1 MCRQLHSGG
10 IMKIFLFILTILVTI
25 SFGQESEAQDPRTII
40 EKVRIYRL
48 TRELDLTTEQVIGFF
63 PKLNELQKIDKE
75 FRTQQQEIIGDL
87 RGLLDD
93 NAPDKEIIKLLGR
106 YEGIF
111 RERLERQINK
121 MREIRKMLTPSQ
133 QAKYI
138 IFQDEF
144 EHEIREMIREV
155 KKLRPR

>member
-1 MCRQLHSGG
+1 
-10 IMKIFLFILTILVTI
+10 MKIFLFILTILVTI

-48 TRELDLTTEQVIGFF
+48 TRELDLTTEQAIGLF

-155 KKLRPR
+155 KRLRPR

>member
-1 MCRQLHSGG
+1 
-10 IMKIFLFILTILVTI
+10 MKIFLFILTILVTI

>member
-1 MCRQLHSGG
+1 
-10 IMKIFLFILTILVTI
+10 MKIFLFVLSILVTI
-25 SFGQESEAQDPRTII
+25 SFGQESEPQDPRAII

-48 TRELDLTTEQVIGFF
+48 TRELDLTTEQAVELF

-75 FRTQQQEIIGDL
+75 FRVQEQEIIDNL
-87 RGLLDD
+87 RGLLDSD
-93 NAPDKEIIKLLGR
+93 ALDKEILKSLGR
-106 YEGIF
+106 YEDIF

-121 MREIRKMLTPSQ
+121 MKEIRKVLTPNQ
-133 QAKYI
+133 QARYI

>member
-1 MCRQLHSGG
+1 MCWELRSGG
-10 IMKIFLFILTILVTI
+10 MMKIFLFVLSILVTI
-25 SFGQESEAQDPRTII
+25 SFGQESEPQDPRAII

-48 TRELDLTTEQVIGFF
+48 TRELDLTTEQAVELF

-75 FRTQQQEIIGDL
+75 FRVQEQEIIDNL
-87 RGLLDD
+87 RGLLDSD
-93 NAPDKEIIKLLGR
+93 ALDKEILKSLGR
-106 YEGIF
+106 YEDIF

-121 MREIRKMLTPSQ
+121 MKEIRKVLTPNQ
-133 QAKYI
+133 QARYI